1 MHKFGYAGMFNQTI
15 DITNDSVTINDK
27 LETQCVYCEVWNEFY
42 LYLFLLFFLLQTVK
56 YFHVYPDNMTLMY

>member
-27 LETQCVYCEVWNEFY
+27 LETQCVYCEV
-42 LYLFLLFFLLQTVK
+42 
-56 YFHVYPDNMTLMY
+56 